1 MGRVWLELTVILEC
15 SSITEP
21 SLAEENKL
29 SRADHV
35 GTFLLQQHRLNHE
48 IEASLDC
55 MLRPYLTLCSSVVV
69 LMPGIH

>member
-15 SSITEP
+15 SIVTEP

-35 GTFLLQQHRLNHE
+35 GTFLLQQHRAE
-48 IEASLDC
+48 PRD
-55 MLRPYLTLCSSVVV
+55 
-69 LMPGIH
+69 